1 MDATFVENELYFNR
15 TYLQE
20 ENISM
25 FWLED
30 REDYN
35 VDKELKE
42 TTNIIEKNDVIVA
55 KRNDT
60 MVETIDK
67 DEGNRMVVNLNW
79 RYNSINLSYNQS
91 NSISP
96 KIPIETSPNHFT
108 NSKTTGKDLIP

>member
-1 MDATFVENELYFNR
+1 M
-15 TYLQE
+15 
-20 ENISM
+20 
-25 FWLED
+25 ED

-60 MVETIDK
+60 MVETVDK

-79 RYNSINLSYNQS
+79 RDNSINFSYNQS

-108 NSKTTGKDLIP
+108 NSKTTGKANTLIFNVYSGKKRSIIKGFLEERN